1 VQLLQYKGV
10 SEDTVNLL
18 YHTKALVD
26 LMIDFDEGVAD
37 ELDFTI
43 VLGNIK
49 SELER
54 HTLICEPQSA
64 SDTDWVFYCCRLTV
78 VIMLTAIETYQPLAS
93 TDTVLTLDLV
103 KALEKTDIG
112 DNWGELS
119 GVLYWVSMIGSAS
132 SHGRPDHRLLNS
144 TLGRTMSKL
153 ACTDSDFSS
162 AVEPV
167 RQFSRLQMALKKR
180 CQVVLSENVH
190 N

>member
-1 VQLLQYKGV
+1 
-10 SEDTVNLL
+10 
-18 YHTKALVD
+18 
-26 LMIDFDEGVAD
+26 
-37 ELDFTI
+37 
-43 VLGNIK
+43 
-49 SELER
+49 
-54 HTLICEPQSA
+54 
-64 SDTDWVFYCCRLTV
+64 
-78 VIMLTAIETYQPLAS
+78 LTAIETYQPLAS

-153 ACTDSDFSS
+153 ACTDSDFGS